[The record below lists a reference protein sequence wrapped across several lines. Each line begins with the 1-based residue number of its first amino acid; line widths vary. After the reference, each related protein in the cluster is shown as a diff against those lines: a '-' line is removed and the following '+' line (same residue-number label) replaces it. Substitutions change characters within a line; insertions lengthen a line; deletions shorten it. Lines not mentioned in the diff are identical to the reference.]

1 MYNQVDWS
9 IYLCADRERQSRAIP
24 KGLDHR
30 SAFDS
35 DFGRVIFS
43 SAARRMHDKTQVF
56 PLSGGD
62 SVHTRLTHSMEVL
75 SVAQSLGTDFCRDE
89 EVVRTYGEEVAH
101 LLEQQLPA
109 ILRTAAFVH
118 DIGNPPFGHFGEQ
131 IIGTYFS
138 DGNGKNYLSD
148 LTEEQQFD
156 FTQFDGNAQGFRIL
170 TRMPYLNDLNGLN
183 LTYAVLATSLKYP
196 NSGSKNKKGGA
207 SVHKHGVFSSEADV
221 LGRVADACRL
231 RRADGT
237 IKRHPLAFL
246 VEAADTICYRSM
258 DLEDGIQSGMLS
270 LDEALRFLGITPSQ
284 DTPER
289 ALVNL
294 RVAIIGELTKYALQ
308 RFMANLEGIDMGTFD
323 EELLDGNELCEQ
335 LGKLEFER
343 IFRHDTIAQA
353 ELKGAQVMNSILDRV
368 LPLLMAP
375 KPDWRLNAIISP
387 SMTRLVLAEEYQ
399 KRVSANPDHNASA
412 NPSSNPVPLTELS
425 DLSTYNR
432 LRLII
437 DWLSGM
443 TDRYALET
451 YHRLLAL

>member
-89 EVVRTYGEEVAH
+89 EVVRTYGEKVAH

-131 IIGTYFS
+131 IIGNYFS

-170 TRMPYLNDLNGLN
+170 GLN
-183 LTYAVLATSLKYP
+183 LTYAVLAASLKYP

-368 LPLLMAP
+368 LPSLMAP

-399 KRVSANPDHNASA
+399 KRVSATPDLA
-412 NPSSNPVPLTELS
+412 PLTELS

>member
-1 MYNQVDWS
+1 M
-9 IYLCADRERQSRAIP
+9 
-24 KGLDHR
+24 
-30 SAFDS
+30 
-35 DFGRVIFS
+35 
-43 SAARRMHDKTQVF
+43 
-56 PLSGGD
+56 
-62 SVHTRLTHSMEVL
+62 
-75 SVAQSLGTDFCRDE
+75 
-89 EVVRTYGEEVAH
+89 
-101 LLEQQLPA
+101 EQQLPA

-131 IIGTYFS
+131 IIGNYFS

-183 LTYAVLATSLKYP
+183 LTYAVLAASLKYP

-270 LDEALRFLGITPSQ
+270 LDEALRFLGLTPSQ

-294 RVAIIGELTKYALQ
+294 RVAIIGELTRYALQ

-323 EELLDGNELCEQ
+323 EELLDGNELCAQ

-353 ELKGAQVMNSILDRV
+353 ELKGAQVMNSILDCV
-368 LPLLMAP
+368 LPMLMEP
-375 KPDWRLNAIISP
+375 QPDWRLNAIISP

-399 KRVSANPDHNASA
+399 KHLSATPDLA
-412 NPSSNPVPLTELS
+412 PLTELS

-432 LRLII
+432 LRLLI

>member
-1 MYNQVDWS
+1 MGITKS
-9 IYLCADRERQSRAIP
+9 
-24 KGLDHR
+24 KGHKE
-30 SAFDS
+30 
-35 DFGRVIFS
+35 IN
-43 SAARRMHDKTQVF
+43 DKF
-56 PLSGGD
+56 Y
-62 SVHTRLTHSMEVL
+62 THQ
-75 SVAQSLGTDFCRDE
+75 SVAKMCIDMIDLSSYDVIVEPSAGNGSFSNQIPNCIAYDLVPE
-89 EVVRTYGEEVAH
+89 H
-101 LLEQQLPA
+101 PNIIQQDYLKLDTWRF
-109 ILRTAAFVH
+109 IGKKVLT
-118 DIGNPPFGHFGEQ
+118 IGNPPFGHFGEQ

-183 LTYAVLATSLKYP
+183 LTYAVLAASLKYP
-196 NSGSKNKKGGA
+196 NCGSKNKKGGA

-270 LDEALRFLGITPSQ
+270 LDEALCFLGMTPSH

-294 RVAIIGELTKYALQ
+294 RVAIIGELTRYALQ

-323 EELLDGNELCEQ
+323 EELLDGNELCAQ

-343 IFRHDTIAQA
+343 IFRHNMIAQA
-353 ELKGAQVMNSILDRV
+353 ELKGAQVMNAILDRV
-368 LPLLMAP
+368 LPMLMEP
-375 KPDWRLNAIISP
+375 QPDWRLNAIISP

-399 KRVSANPDHNASA
+399 KHLSATPDLA
-412 NPSSNPVPLTELS
+412 PLTELS

-432 LRLII
+432 LRLLI

>member
-1 MYNQVDWS
+1 
-9 IYLCADRERQSRAIP
+9 
-24 KGLDHR
+24 
-30 SAFDS
+30 
-35 DFGRVIFS
+35 
-43 SAARRMHDKTQVF
+43 
-56 PLSGGD
+56 
-62 SVHTRLTHSMEVL
+62 
-75 SVAQSLGTDFCRDE
+75 
-89 EVVRTYGEEVAH
+89 
-101 LLEQQLPA
+101 
-109 ILRTAAFVH
+109 
-118 DIGNPPFGHFGEQ
+118 
-131 IIGTYFS
+131 
-138 DGNGKNYLSD
+138 
-148 LTEEQQFD
+148 
-156 FTQFDGNAQGFRIL
+156 
-170 TRMPYLNDLNGLN
+170 
-183 LTYAVLATSLKYP
+183 
-196 NSGSKNKKGGA
+196 
-207 SVHKHGVFSSEADV
+207 
-221 LGRVADACRL
+221 
-231 RRADGT
+231 
-237 IKRHPLAFL
+237 
-246 VEAADTICYRSM
+246 
-258 DLEDGIQSGMLS
+258 MLS

-289 ALVNL
+289 ALVDL

-399 KRVSANPDHNASA
+399 KRVSANPAHNASA